1 MNDTYNNQ
9 FKQIIDYL
17 GISQKELATQLSVS
31 QVFIST
37 MVTGKNEITHSII
50 KKLLSIE
57 KLSNSYKTLNINW
70 LLTGAGKMFIEHE
83 LEQGGV
89 VGVPNVTIVP
99 FIVNAGAGIA
109 SQMVEVVTRASIP
122 FVRSGAYAFHLKG
135 NSMQPVFEND
145 DWLLAYEIKNNEDVK
160 TGKVYIIKTTD
171 GTLLCKYIDKR
182 GAKWI
187 LRSENYHNHANIE
200 VPIEE
205 ISTVYDIEKRITGV
219 FGWE

>member
-1 MNDTYNNQ
+1 MEGQGKRFRELRKNLSFNQ
-9 FKQIIDYL
+9 VQMADYL
-17 GISQKELATQLSVS
+17 DITQAFVTKTENSHKPIPPNVISKLVEKNNTNGI
-31 QVFIST
+31 
-37 MVTGKNEITHSII
+37 N
-50 KKLLSIE
+50 
-57 KLSNSYKTLNINW
+57 LNLNW
-70 LLTGAGKMFIEHE
+70 LLKGEGKMYLEIDT
-83 LEQGGV
+83 EQGGV

-109 SQMVEVVTRASIP
+109 SQMVEVVSRASIP